1 MIVNS
6 NNSSNSFSNNS
17 SSSMSSNMSSNRSNR
32 SKIAIFFVLRESLI
46 ESWQGSGLV
55 SLNFGN
61 GGQP

>member
-1 MIVNS
+1 
-6 NNSSNSFSNNS
+6 
-17 SSSMSSNMSSNRSNR
+17 MSSNMSSNRSNR